1 MKIRK
6 VRAAK
11 FLAILLTLCL
21 TIGTLPFSAFATED
35 TARITVTFR
44 PGSENNGLVEIKN
57 GTVWNTYSG
66 SEYQNAEAVRIIPN
80 TNYAVDWTGISL
92 KVNGENILTE
102 NIKNYLTG
110 ENGYTLTAGT
120 DYSLEDVE
128 FRQNGGEP
136 GPEPGGDE
144 PVHGGY
150 EGAEKTAS
158 ITVTGKADFYIND
171 SRMVNGNDGDRFENV
186 NYHYDDNGY
195 VDFYFNC
202 FIVERITVLKIN
214 GTNYYNDLPDPG
226 KEGGKDALL
235 AACKGQLYEFKITVP
250 YSESGYEIES
260 NVKWLDDSDKE
271 YMVVG
276 NFLWTYMDQNQGDDY
291 IDHGRM
297 ELLGVKYNDTDYSPE
312 DLKNPGTGFD
322 WDQNE
327 NSGSAV
333 LPVGAVVTVKLVPDY
348 GYQLTS
354 FGINGGNFD
363 TGEEQS
369 VFTFEIKPGNA
380 HLGAHFT
387 PVENTVTSSS
397 NMVKSGS
404 IELKSD
410 LSGGSAQL
418 EISDAENEL
427 SDEKTEAFETVAGD
441 YVIADYFDL
450 DLYNVYYKGTTDST
464 DAWKNEVNT
473 LEDDAIV
480 SISLA
485 TSLFES
491 AEDIVIIH
499 NIHNG
504 EDFET
509 IPVDSY
515 DSKTKTITFKTDS
528 FSTYAIATTSIL
540 VNNDFGDSSE
550 DNEDS
555 KSPKTGDNSNLALWF
570 ALLFVSGT
578 GVLGFV
584 GTAVYKKRK
593 RVR

>member
-6 VRAAK
+6 VRAVK

-21 TIGTLPFSAFATED
+21 TIGTLPFFAFATED
-35 TARITVTFR
+35 TARIAVTFR

-136 GPEPGGDE
+136 GQEPGGDE

-186 NYHYDDNGY
+186 NYHYDGNGY

-214 GTNYYNDLPDPG
+214 GTDYYNDLPDPG

-354 FGINGGNFD
+354 FDINGGDFD

-387 PVENTVTSSS
+387 PVDNTVTSSS

-404 IELKSD
+404 IEQSAPRGDSRREALNLKAICPAVRHNLKS
-410 LSGGSAQL
+410 AM
-418 EISDAENEL
+418 
-427 SDEKTEAFETVAGD
+427 
-441 YVIADYFDL
+441 
-450 DLYNVYYKGTTDST
+450 
-464 DAWKNEVNT
+464 
-473 LEDDAIV
+473 
-480 SISLA
+480 
-485 TSLFES
+485 
-491 AEDIVIIH
+491 
-499 NIHNG
+499 
-504 EDFET
+504 
-509 IPVDSY
+509 
-515 DSKTKTITFKTDS
+515 
-528 FSTYAIATTSIL
+528 
-540 VNNDFGDSSE
+540 
-550 DNEDS
+550 
-555 KSPKTGDNSNLALWF
+555 PKMN
-570 ALLFVSGT
+570 
-578 GVLGFV
+578 
-584 GTAVYKKRK
+584 
-593 RVR
+593 

>member
-6 VRAAK
+6 VRAVK

-21 TIGTLPFSAFATED
+21 TIGTLPFFAFATED
-35 TARITVTFR
+35 TARIAVTFR

-354 FGINGGNFD
+354 FGINGGDFN

-387 PVENTVTSSS
+387 PVDNTVTSSS

-427 SDEKTEAFETVAGD
+427 SDEKTEAFETAAGD

-450 DLYNVYYKGTTDST
+450 DLYNVYYKGTTDPT

-540 VNNDFGDSSE
+540 VNNDFGDYSE
-550 DNEDS
+550 DNEDF

-578 GVLGFV
+578 GVLGFA

-593 RVR
+593 NVR

>member
-35 TARITVTFR
+35 TARIAVTFR

-136 GPEPGGDE
+136 GQEPGGDE

-150 EGAEKTAS
+150 EGVEKTAS

-186 NYHYDDNGY
+186 NYHYDGNGY

-214 GTNYYNDLPDPG
+214 GTDYYNTLPDPG

-354 FGINGGNFD
+354 FGINGGDFD

-369 VFTFEIKPGNA
+369 VFTFEIQPGNA

-387 PVENTVTSSS
+387 PVDNTVTSSS

-427 SDEKTEAFETVAGD
+427 SDEKTEAFETAAGD

-473 LEDDAIV
+473 LEDDATV

-540 VNNDFGDSSE
+540 VNNDFGDYSE

-593 RVR
+593 NVR